1 MPKMKCVDDKLNELN
16 VDLVFSFNI
25 PELKSGFAVVDN
37 QAPIFEKNSMY
48 NNLDILKIVS
58 TENNTITLTDLS
70 DEEWP
75 AVKKALQFQVFEKF

>member
-48 NNLDILKIVS
+48 NNLDILRIVS
-58 TENNTITLTDLS
+58 TENNTITLTDLT

-75 AVKKALQFQVFEKF
+75 EVKKALQFQVFEKF

>member
-1 MPKMKCVDDKLNELN
+1 MKCVDDNLNELN

-48 NNLDILKIVS
+48 NNLDILRIVS
-58 TENNTITLTDLS
+58 TENSTITLTDLT

-75 AVKKALQFQVFEKF
+75 HVKKALQFQVFEKF

>member
-25 PELKSGFAVVDN
+25 PNLKSGFAVVDN

-48 NNLDILKIVS
+48 NNLDILRIVS
-58 TENNTITLTDLS
+58 TENNTITLTDLT

-75 AVKKALQFQVFEKF
+75 EVKKALQFQVFEKF

>member
-25 PELKSGFAVVDN
+25 PALKSGFAVVDN

-48 NNLDILKIVS
+48 NNLDILRIVS
-58 TENNTITLTDLS
+58 TENNTITLTDLT

-75 AVKKALQFQVFEKF
+75 EVKKALQFQVFEKF

>member
-25 PELKSGFAVVDN
+25 PELKSGFAVVGN

-48 NNLDILKIVS
+48 NNLDILRIVS
-58 TENNTITLTDLS
+58 TENNTITLTDLT

-75 AVKKALQFQVFEKF
+75 EVKKALQFQVFEKF